1 VISVA
6 RPINAISIVKVENR
20 RTINEWLS
28 LPDAIFAGDPAWV
41 RPLNFQE
48 RRRISIRKAPFF
60 TFGEAALFI
69 AYRGD
74 SPVGRISAQIN
85 RRHLE
90 RHRDAI
96 GHFGFF
102 DCFDDPEAARSLV
115 KTAAD
120 WLSARGLSRM
130 VGPLNFSLNEECGCL
145 VSGFDTPPAVLMTHA
160 RPWTG
165 PLLEMTGLVKE
176 MDLFAYRIVPTNLAQ
191 RIFNL
196 ADIAKAS
203 PSISIRQIDMRQY
216 VAEMRIVVDIFN
228 DAWSA
233 NWGFVPFSSAEI
245 EALLAELRPLFRGE
259 YGRFVLFNNEPVG
272 VMVALPNINEAI
284 ASFHGRLLPFNWI
297 KLLWAL
303 SRQRI
308 RSARVPLLGLKQA
321 YQSTPVGGMLLTL
334 LLSEFLSQMQAYHL
348 DWVEFS
354 WILETNRRM
363 IAIAEMAAGPPIKT
377 YRIYGKELF

>member
-1 VISVA
+1 MIFMA
-6 RPINAISIVKVENR
+6 NPINAVSIVKVENR

-28 LPDAIFAGDPAWV
+28 VPDAIFARDLAWV
-41 RPLNFQE
+41 KPLNFQE

-69 AYRGD
+69 AYRGG

-90 RHRDAI
+90 RHRDAM

-102 DCFDDPEAARSLV
+102 DCFDDPEAARSLI

-120 WLSARGLSRM
+120 WLSARGLKRM

-145 VSGFDTPPAVLMTHA
+145 VSGFDTAPAVLMTHA

-165 PLLEMTGLVKE
+165 PLLEIAGLVKE
-176 MDLFAYRIVPTNLAQ
+176 IDLFAYRIEPASLPQ
-191 RIFNL
+191 RIFSL
-196 ADIAKAS
+196 ADIAKAT

-216 VAEMRIVVDIFN
+216 AAEMRIVVDIFN

-259 YGRFVLFNNEPVG
+259 YGRFVLFNNDPVG

-284 ASFHGRLLPFNWI
+284 AGFNGRLLPFNWI
-297 KLLWAL
+297 NLLWAL
-303 SRQRI
+303 GLQRI
-308 RSARVPLLGLKQA
+308 RSARVPLLGLKRA

-334 LLSEFLSQMQAYHL
+334 LLSEFLSQMRAYHL

-363 IAIAEMAAGPPIKT
+363 IEIAEMAAGPPIKT
-377 YRIYGKELF
+377 YRIYGKELL

>member
-1 VISVA
+1 
-6 RPINAISIVKVENR
+6 
-20 RTINEWLS
+20 
-28 LPDAIFAGDPAWV
+28 
-41 RPLNFQE
+41 
-48 RRRISIRKAPFF
+48 
-60 TFGEAALFI
+60 
-69 AYRGD
+69 
-74 SPVGRISAQIN
+74 
-85 RRHLE
+85 
-90 RHRDAI
+90 
-96 GHFGFF
+96 
-102 DCFDDPEAARSLV
+102 
-115 KTAAD
+115 
-120 WLSARGLSRM
+120 
-130 VGPLNFSLNEECGCL
+130 
-145 VSGFDTPPAVLMTHA
+145 
-160 RPWTG
+160 
-165 PLLEMTGLVKE
+165 MTGLVKE

-334 LLSEFLSQMQAYHL
+334 LLSEFLSQMHAYHL